1 VDDGSR
7 HTSAA
12 IEEHAET
19 LRRFYD
25 EVRQPSQGWALGYR
39 KLLAHYYSQMI
50 QAGASVLEI
59 GCGDGTLLEM
69 LPGKEKAG
77 IDLSATQIEM
87 ARKRLPSAT
96 FEVVAGEMFEPT
108 KKFDIIIVSD
118 TLNQASDC
126 QLLLDR
132 ARGAAHPGTRIL
144 INVFNSLWTPILSAA
159 RRAGALTPAPEHN
172 WLSRDDVV
180 NFLDLSDW
188 DYIRDFGKILIP
200 VADSIVAGG
209 LNRWLAPWFSWFA
222 LTLFVVAR
230 PRFGPV
236 GNPPGISIVVPAR
249 NEALNLENAVRR
261 VPRMAANQEWIFVEG
276 GSRDNTWEVMQTLPS
291 LFPDCRIKCIR
302 QTGKGKANAVWEGFA
317 IAEGEVLM
325 ILDADLTVPPEELPK
340 FYQAILSGKA
350 ELANGVRLVYPMDE
364 KAMQFWNLCANKL
377 FAVLF
382 TALLEQ
388 PVKDTLCG
396 TKVLTKSNYEHIR
409 ANRSHFG
416 DFDPFGDFDLL
427 FGAARLNL
435 KITDIPIRYRERT
448 YGETNISRWRHGV
461 ILLRMMAI
469 AAVKLKFL

>member
-1 VDDGSR
+1 MSAGSSQQP
-7 HTSAA
+7 SAL
-12 IEEHAET
+12 IEEHTER

-25 EVRQPSQGWALGYR
+25 GVHQPIEGLALGYR
-39 KLLAHYYSQMI
+39 KLLAHYYNQMI
-50 QAGASVLEI
+50 PADASVLEI

-69 LPGKEKAG
+69 LPGRKKAG
-77 IDLSATQIEM
+77 IDLSTTQVEM
-87 ARKRLPSAT
+87 ARKRLPNAL
-96 FEVVAGEMFEPT
+96 FEVVAGERFESAE
-108 KKFDIIIVSD
+108 KYDIIVVSD

-132 ARGAAHPGTRIL
+132 ARGAAHPETRIL

-159 RRAGALTPAPEHN
+159 RRAGTLTPAPVHN
-172 WLSRDDVV
+172 WLSRNDVV
-180 NFLDLSDW
+180 NFLTLSDW

-200 VADSIVAGG
+200 VADSFVAGG
-209 LNRWLAPWFSWFA
+209 LNRWLAPCLSWFA

-230 PRFGPV
+230 PRLEPRKHSSV
-236 GNPPGISIVVPAR
+236 SIVVPAR

-261 VPRMAANQEWIFVEG
+261 VPQMAANQEWIFVEG

-291 LFPDCRIKCIR
+291 LFPDRRIRCIR
-302 QTGKGKANAVWEGFA
+302 QSGKGKANAVWEGFA

-325 ILDADLTVPPEELPK
+325 ILDADLTMPPEELPK

-364 KAMQFWNLCANKL
+364 KAMQFLNLCANKL

-382 TALLEQ
+382 TGLLDQ

-396 TKVLTKSNYEHIR
+396 TKVLTKANYERIQ
-409 ANRSHFG
+409 AGRSYFG

-435 KITDIPIRYRERT
+435 KIADIPIRYRERT
-448 YGETNISRWRHGV
+448 YGETNISRWKHGV
-461 ILLRMMAI
+461 ILLKMMLV
-469 AAVKLKFL
+469 AASKLKFT